1 MRKIKRDKN
10 DFNQVLLSVSYDFKK
25 VNEHITNEA
34 IEYDLIL
41 NPVIKNELPE
51 ELKAE
56 FDVHM
61 GKVLDIITVGFTK
74 FATKTIKAEVE
85 RLQEQ
90 MGKNEQETV

>member
-25 VNEHITNEA
+25 VNEHIERKN

-51 ELKAE
+51 ELKSE

-90 MGKNEQETV
+90 MGEENEV